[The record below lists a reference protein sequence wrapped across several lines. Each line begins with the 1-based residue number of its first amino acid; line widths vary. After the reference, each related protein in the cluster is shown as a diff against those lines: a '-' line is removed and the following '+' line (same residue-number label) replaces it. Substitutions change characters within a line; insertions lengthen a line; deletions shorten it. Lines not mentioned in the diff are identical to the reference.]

1 VHISVGEQVGVGGK
15 VKWLA
20 ATIESFNEITEQYQ
34 IKYECD
40 GDVEQ
45 LDLLR
50 AERDWQLLALP

>member
-1 VHISVGEQVGVGGK
+1 